1 MQPAKIPVEVEII
14 GSGTRKSIT
23 WTAVGYT
30 VGSLLAGPVGGVIG
44 AISQGNEQKYTLR
57 IKFDDNSQKLIDCD
71 KNKANLELILWAWR
85 IQNKKSESD
94 YVTFGVDFDSLKRG
108 NIISNAWLD
117 NYLGLHKDKNSPEL
131 PENKQL
137 GELWQ
142 TLQLELKLTKF
153 YQGELR
159 RYFLEQ
165 RKESILVEHGRRG
178 FKIPPKHNWTFTI
191 VLLSIFAVFFGY
203 VGYINVTKPPQQSG
217 QG

>member
-1 MQPAKIPVEVEII
+1 MQPFSMPIPVEVEII
-14 GSGTRKSIT
+14 GSGTRKSIA

-44 AISQGNEQKYTLR
+44 AISQGNEQKYTLL
-57 IKFDDNSQKLIDCD
+57 IKFDDDSQKLIDCD

-85 IQNKKSESD
+85 IQNKKSERD

-108 NIISNAWLD
+108 NIVSNAWLE
-117 NYLGLHKDKNSPEL
+117 NYLGLHES
-131 PENKQL
+131 KQL

-142 TLQLELKLTKF
+142 TLRLELGLTKF

-165 RKESILVEHGRRG
+165 RKESILVDFTGRG
-178 FKIPPKHNWTFTI
+178 FKIPPKHNWTFAI
-191 VLLSIFAVFFGY
+191 VLLTIFTVFFGY
-203 VGYINVTKPPQQSG
+203 VAYINVTKPPQQSG

>member
-1 MQPAKIPVEVEII
+1 MPIPVEVEII
-14 GSGTRKSIT
+14 GSGTKKSIT

-30 VGSLLAGPVGGVIG
+30 VGSLLAGPVGGIIG

-108 NIISNAWLD
+108 NIISNAWLN
-117 NYLGLHKDKNSPEL
+117 NYLGLHKDKNSPESH
-131 PENKQL
+131 ENKQF

-142 TLQLELKLTKF
+142 TLRLELSLTKF

-165 RKESILVEHGRRG
+165 RKESILVEHGRPG
-178 FKIPPKHNWTFTI
+178 FKIPPRHNWTFTI
-191 VLLSIFAVFFGY
+191 VLLTIFTVFFGY
-203 VGYINVTKPPQQSG
+203 VAYINVTKPPQQSG